1 MAVSSLNKRQ
11 LTALSAR
18 PRREVLTHINQR
30 SDAFGTRNPSHVDDA
45 LCARASRCRPCARDD
60 LFLRP
65 RSSVPMRSRTAR
77 GSSHVGCCRRA
88 ASP

>member
-30 SDAFGTRNPSHVDDA
+30 SDAFGTRSPSYVDDA

-60 LFLRP
+60 LFA
-65 RSSVPMRSRTAR
+65 TAQQ
-77 GSSHVGCCRRA
+77 RA
-88 ASP
+88 HALSNCAR